1 MRIEYKSVM
10 VLATATFS
18 HLVLFPLIRAVEM
31 LFASPEGDSFLFCSA
46 IIYLYMCVWCGG
58 GVGQKSMPNVFLS
71 YCPS

>member
-46 IIYLYMCVWCGG
+46 IIYLYICVWCLWGE
-58 GVGQKSMPNVFLS
+58 
-71 YCPS
+71 